1 MADSK
6 INRMKVFM
14 VKKFTRIVLP
24 VVTSLS
30 LLLAACGSGEPIQPA
45 NTNGNASA
53 DSDGK
58 VHLTMFIWAG
68 SHQGDV
74 PRKVV
79 AKYLESHPNV
89 TIDFVESNNTITY
102 PKMIAAKRATPDKP
116 YVDFGFFNAST
127 VAQGDVDDMWD
138 SLDPANVPNIN
149 HVIPEYRRP
158 NDVGVGYVTTLMGLL
173 YNKEKIKTPP
183 TSWTALWDP
192 ANKGRVTTFDYQ
204 WQALTVAA
212 RLNGGGEA
220 NIDPGFKL
228 WSEHADQFKALV
240 NSNDQLKNLLV
251 SGDAWI
257 APWFS
262 NISQTW
268 IDEGAPLE
276 YVNPKEGAI
285 AFPAYLQVVKG
296 ITPEKKKIAEEIINL
311 LLEPENIGEYGALT
325 YGVPVTDNAK
335 LSDAQ
340 KNNPN
345 LSLEVVKNA
354 MQLDWGTIAKNDAA
368 WKKRWD
374 QEVKAKMN

>member
-1 MADSK
+1 
-6 INRMKVFM
+6 MK
-14 VKKFTRIVLP
+14 KRSRVLLSIFA
-24 VVTSLS
+24 SLS
-30 LLLAACGSGEPIQPA
+30 LLLSACGSGQPIQTT
-45 NTNGNASA
+45 NSNGNASG

-127 VAQGDVDDMWD
+127 VAQGDVDEMWEPI
-138 SLDPANVPNIN
+138 DPANVPNMAHI
-149 HVIPEYRRP
+149 IPEYSRP
-158 NDVGVGYVTTLMGLL
+158 NNLGAGYVTTLMGLI
-173 YNKEKIKTPP
+173 YNKDKIKTPP
-183 TSWTALWDP
+183 TSWTDLWAP
-192 ANKGRVTTFDYQ
+192 ENKGRVTTFDYQ

-212 RLNGGGEA
+212 RLNGGGEN

-262 NISQTW
+262 NISRTW
-268 IDEGAPLE
+268 IDEGAPLA

-285 AFPAYLQVVKG
+285 AYPSYLQLVKG
-296 ITPEKKKIAEEIINL
+296 ITPEKKKVAEEIINL

-325 YGVPVTDNAK
+325 YGIPVTDNAK

-340 KNNPN
+340 KNDPN

-354 MQLDWGTIAKNDAA
+354 MQLDWAAIAKNDAN
-368 WKKRWD
+368 WKKLWD
-374 QEVKAKMN
+374 QQVKTNMN